1 LLFVAGAAMVLLAII
16 VDPIDTVALS
26 LVGFGSTLMALGALL
41 PRLVGR
47 LRFSVQGLEAQL
59 VSVVEAAAI
68 ARGFSETT
76 TQKAVE
82 IAASETSGNLQ
93 GWIVDL
99 LAEAAREAP
108 GPLASLDSGQLRD
121 AMQDPLV
128 RALFVD
134 ARRVA
139 SRQKHESSHHD

>member
-1 LLFVAGAAMVLLAII
+1 MVLLAVI
-16 VDPIDTVALS
+16 VVPTQAVALS
-26 LVGFGSTLMALGALL
+26 LIGFGSTLMALGGLL

-47 LRFSVQGLEAQL
+47 LRFSAQGLEAQL

-82 IAASETSGNLQ
+82 IAASETSDNLQ

-108 GPLASLDSGQLRD
+108 GPLASLDSAQLRE
-121 AMQDPLV
+121 ALHDPLI
-128 RALFVD
+128 RALFID
-134 ARRVA
+134 ARRIAA
-139 SRQKHESSHHD
+139 SPKLEGAQHGDS